1 MLEDNYSLIVKHPVQ
16 RERRLAIDQQPR
28 QLGLSLLDRLVA
40 QIAAIVLVKPG
51 RGRVETRTRIVPA
64 SSEGLHSSSVAKLP
78 SRGR

>member
-1 MLEDNYSLIVKHPVQ
+1 MLEDNYSLIVKHSVQ

-28 QLGLSLLDRLVA
+28 QLGLSLVDRLVA

-51 RGRVETRTRIVPA
+51 RGRVRPGPYVPA

-78 SRGR
+78 GRGR